1 MTAARLWLQL
11 LAVTALIALGGCGG
25 GVGGSGSGTNTAEG
39 GTGGSGSG
47 PGGQDPEYA
56 EGGMGGS
63 GSGTSSGYG
72 SIIVNDTRHFPI
84 DPNADVFVDGERVTP
99 DAINNVDRGVP
110 LGMTLEYVLAGDAND
125 DLTEGTAIGI
135 RAHHRA
141 IGPVTGTDPLEV
153 LGQKVL
159 VTSETH
165 GLSESASKDLSAG
178 DVVKVDGHV
187 SGDGTIRATRLV
199 EESVSDWQLMGR
211 VDSDSVGSG
220 SFEIGGQKVVLNGA
234 PIEGCGTGLDDHERV
249 LVRATAS
256 ESFSEDGVLDTVY
269 QVRCPS
275 ESLSLFNE
283 LEKAPD
289 APAELSTSYEGIVTE
304 IVTEAVDPT
313 NLDQTLQD
321 LANSDNPILT
331 LSLNGQKVSIPL
343 DNLPELLSGTLGDL
357 VQNLGIGVKIEVEG
371 TLDTETGVIAAE
383 KIRFRDPI
391 VSLTGDLVDLE
402 NALGLLGRTLSSTP
416 ELLDPEGLLTG
427 GSVGERVTVRGF
439 LMENNNI
446 YADSIEAAESSPISL
461 RGPVTFM
468 DTDTKRLE
476 LAGTVYATETGDITL
491 IEGSSLLEP
500 VEDLTEIVLKTSCTL
515 LLLCPEQPD
524 DHDLSETDLEHAVGH
539 VTDATWTDGELQ
551 AGKLEL
557 HGADH

>member
-11 LAVTALIALGGCGG
+11 LAVTALIALGGCGA
-25 GVGGSGSGTNTAEG
+25 GSSGTTAEG
-39 GTGGSGSG
+39 GMGGSG
-47 PGGQDPEYA
+47 GGSSNDQYA

-84 DPNADVFVDGERVTP
+84 DPNADVFVDGERVAP
-99 DAINNVDRGVP
+99 DAINDVDRGVP

-125 DLTEGTAIGI
+125 ELTEGTAIGI

-153 LGQKVL
+153 LGQQVL

-165 GLSESASKDLSAG
+165 GLGESGSEDLATG

-187 SGDGTIRATRLV
+187 NGDGTIRATRLV
-199 EESVSDWQLMGR
+199 EEPVSDWQLMGR

-220 SFEIGGQKVVLNGA
+220 SFEIGGQEVVLNGA

-269 QVRCPS
+269 QVRCPV

-283 LEKAPD
+283 LDKAPD

-321 LANSDNPILT
+321 LANSDNPVLS

-357 VQNLGIGVKIEVEG
+357 VQNLGVGVKIEVEG

-391 VSLTGDLVDLE
+391 VSLTGPLVDVDGTARLLGHTL
-402 NALGLLGRTLSSTP
+402 NTTAGLLDDVLNSLKGNNVRLRGFITEQGRIYAHSVDNYA
-416 ELLDPEGLLTG
+416 LLDPSYPGEEMRAPVQSIDSDQNRLFLGATSLDLTSTSEAKLLEGSYLLGT
-427 GSVGERVTVRGF
+427 
-439 LMENNNI
+439 L
-446 YADSIEAAESSPISL
+446 SPIWEITE
-461 RGPVTFM
+461 GIAC
-468 DTDTKRLE
+468 E
-476 LAGTVYATETGDITL
+476 LL
-491 IEGSSLLEP
+491 SSLLSLSCNDTNEVDWP
-500 VEDLTEIVLKTSCTL
+500 EDPDGAVAEISGSSWDDGFSSGTLKVRQTG
-515 LLLCPEQPD
+515 Q
-524 DHDLSETDLEHAVGH
+524 
-539 VTDATWTDGELQ
+539 
-551 AGKLEL
+551 
-557 HGADH
+557 